1 MEYSEKKNPV
11 KTAGIMLACLLLS
24 AVIGTLLLFGAYCL
38 PTGPIDENVRK
49 SAEVF
54 TAENTYRS
62 IFSWCTSMLDNFT
75 DSYMLL
81 EAADRTEGTVPE
93 RALLNYPGINGWGPR
108 EVLVSHYTEDTP
120 LPKSIQY
127 ARYWHGYEILLKP
140 LLSVMTYRGIRIV
153 NGIAQGAL
161 VLLTCFLLSRRR
173 LKHII
178 LPFLLTYLMLMPL
191 ALAESL
197 QFSAC
202 FYVAVLA
209 MILMLHGKRVKPYLV
224 FLAAG
229 IATSYFDLST
239 YPVLTFGMPAVLCFA
254 MDPPENTKGGIL
266 RFLWIGICWAL
277 GYAGMWVLKW
287 IIASLVTGQNIFTD
301 ALNQLRARTSDVA
314 QDEVT
319 HVAYTE
325 CAIRNAVWFLRTPAS
340 ILAVCY
346 CIWNCL
352 PFSRRSTGKDNRNE
366 DCSVRI
372 LPYLLIAVAP
382 FVWFALT
389 INHSYIHIFFV
400 NKTLA
405 VSFFAATVWITGLYE
420 RIAHSRKAGRKML
433 PVE

>member
-1 MEYSEKKNPV
+1 MEHSVKKNIL
-11 KTAGIMLACLLLS
+11 KTAGTMLACLLLS
-24 AVIGTLLLFGAYCL
+24 AVIGMLLLLGAYCL
-38 PTGPIDENVRK
+38 PAGPIDENVRK
-49 SAEVF
+49 SAAVF
-54 TAENTYRS
+54 REENTYRS

-75 DSYMLL
+75 DAYMLL
-81 EAADRTEGTVPE
+81 EAADQTDGTLPE
-93 RALLNYPGINGWGPR
+93 RALLNYPGIDGRGPQ
-108 EVLVSHYTEDTP
+108 EVLVSHYIDGKP
-120 LPKSIQY
+120 LPGSIQY

-140 LLSVMTYRGIRIV
+140 LLYVTTYQGIRIL

-161 VLLTCFLLSRRR
+161 VLLICFLLFRRH
-173 LKHII
+173 LKRII
-178 LPFLLTYLMLMPL
+178 IPFILTYLMLMPL

-202 FYVAVLA
+202 FYVAMLA
-209 MILMLHGKRVKPYLV
+209 MILLLSARRVKPFFV
-224 FLAAG
+224 FLFAG
-229 IATSYFDLST
+229 IATAFFDLST
-239 YPVLTFGMPAVLCFA
+239 YPVFTFGMPAVLYFVIN
-254 MDPPENTKGGIL
+254 PTKTFKEDIMN
-266 RFLWIGICWAL
+266 FLWIGFCWGV
-277 GYAGMWVLKW
+277 GYAGMWVMKW
-287 IIASLVTGQNIFTD
+287 VAASLITGRDIFSD

-319 HVAYTE
+319 HVAYSE
-325 CAIRNAVWFLRTPAS
+325 CTFRNVLWFVRTPAS
-340 ILAVCY
+340 ILAGCY

-352 PFSRRSTGKDNRNE
+352 PFSKRSTGKDYRNE
-366 DCSVRI
+366 DCGVRI
-372 LPYLLIAVAP
+372 FPYLLIAMVP

>member
-1 MEYSEKKNPV
+1 MEYGEKRNPV

-24 AVIGTLLLFGAYCL
+24 AVIGTVLLFGAYCL

-49 SAEVF
+49 SATVF
-54 TAENTYRS
+54 AEENTYQS

-75 DSYMLL
+75 DAYMLL
-81 EAADRTEGTVPE
+81 EAADETEGTVPE

-108 EVLVSHYTEDTP
+108 EVLVSHYTDGTP

-127 ARYWHGYEILLKP
+127 ARYWHGYEIWLKP
-140 LLSVMTYRGIRIV
+140 LLSVMTYRGIRII
-153 NGIAQGAL
+153 NGIVQCAL
-161 VLLTCFLLSRRR
+161 VLLTCFLLFRRR

-178 LPFLLTYLMLMPL
+178 LPFILTYLMLMPL

-202 FYVAVLA
+202 FYTGILA
-209 MILMLHGKRVKPYLV
+209 MILLLSGKRVQPYLV
-224 FLAAG
+224 FLFSG
-229 IATSYFDLST
+229 IATAYFDLST
-239 YPVLTFGMPAVLCFA
+239 YPVFTFGMPAVLYFA
-254 MDPPENTKGGIL
+254 MNPAKNVKGDIL
-266 RFLWIGICWAL
+266 HFIWIGFCWGL

-287 IIASLVTGQNIFTD
+287 VTASLLTGQDIFSD

-319 HVAYTE
+319 HVRYAE
-325 CAIRNAVWFLRTPAS
+325 CAFRNVLWFARTPA
-340 ILAVCY
+340 AVLTGCY

-352 PFSRRSTGKDNRNE
+352 PFSRRRIGEDNGNNGFGA
-366 DCSVRI
+366 RI
-372 LPYLLIAVAP
+372 LPYLLIALVP
-382 FVWFALT
+382 FEWFALT

-405 VSFFAATVWITGLYE
+405 ISVFAATVWITGLFQ
-420 RIAHSRKAGRKML
+420 RIRDSRKPREQVPSA
-433 PVE
+433 